1 MDTLRRHCSG
11 DEAHLTR
18 SAFEEQIEGTPHIEE
33 INQMIP
39 SEKQMFRRQKETG
52 KDEDVQTVKATIQD
66 RWPESKRNLPG
77 TVTPYFSIL
86 DELVVPDRHIFHGD
100 RVVNP
105 KPLGKEIIEDL
116 HAAHQGIQKSATP
129 FL

>member
-1 MDTLRRHCSG
+1 
-11 DEAHLTR
+11 
-18 SAFEEQIEGTPHIEE
+18 
-33 INQMIP
+33 
-39 SEKQMFRRQKETG
+39 MFRRQKETG
-52 KDEDVQTVKATIQD
+52 KDEDLQTVKATIQD

-86 DELVVPDRHIFHGD
+86 DELVVPDGHIFHGD

-105 KPLGKEIIEDL
+105 KPLRKEIIEDL